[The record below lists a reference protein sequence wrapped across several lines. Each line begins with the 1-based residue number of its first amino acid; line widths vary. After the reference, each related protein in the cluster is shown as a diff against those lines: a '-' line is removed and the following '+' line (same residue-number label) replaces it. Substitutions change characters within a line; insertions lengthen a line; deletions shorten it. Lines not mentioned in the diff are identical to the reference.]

1 MTNKKSLKNYVLLLS
16 LFIYALIFF
25 LLIVS
30 HAPNYA
36 LTISGMV
43 VCVATIAAYF
53 CYGFQSYGLNE
64 IRKKIIIE
72 VLIGVVAYF
81 TITYGL
87 GMFTGFLKN
96 SYSLRMG
103 AIIKHSFIPLVAAV
117 ALEFFRYMFISSNRD
132 SKGWIVVGTI
142 IITLMDVIL
151 NYITFGSSLVE
162 VFVYLSVIV
171 LPIIFRNAFL
181 SYVSYQVGY
190 EACLVYIIPITL
202 YKFFVP
208 VLPDL
213 GNYLT
218 CITGITLPSMLFIYG
233 ARMITEF
240 LDGKENK
247 LKVMKVVLIDM
258 PLVIF
263 FTVLVGLVSGYFT
276 YHLVGVEES
285 NISPKINKGDAVM
298 LYRNFDKSDLHIGDI
313 IAYKSDDKI
322 IIDRIANI
330 KEENKVLKYYFIKEK
345 NEDAEDSY
353 RVMNIDDI
361 MGKYI
366 FRIKKIAWPTIKF
379 KNFIR
384 GDVNEG

>member
-1 MTNKKSLKNYVLLLS
+1 MTNKKSLKNYIILLS
-16 LFIYALIFF
+16 LFIYSLIFF
-25 LLIVS
+25 ILIVS
-30 HAPNYA
+30 KVPNYA

-43 VCVATIAAYF
+43 VCVTAIAAYF
-53 CYGFQSYGLNE
+53 CYGFQKYSINE
-64 IRKKIIIE
+64 IRKKVIFE
-72 VLIGVVAYF
+72 VLIGIVLYF

-96 SYSLRMG
+96 SYSLRVD
-103 AIIKHSFIPLVAAV
+103 AIFKHTFIPLVSAV
-117 ALEFFRYMFISSNRD
+117 ALEFFRYMFISSNKD

-142 IITLMDVIL
+142 IITLIDVVL
-151 NYITFGSSLVE
+151 NFVHFNSTLAETF
-162 VFVYLSVIV
+162 VFLSVIV

-181 SYVSYQVGY
+181 SYISYQTGY
-190 EACLVYIIPITL
+190 EGCLVYIIPITI

-218 CITGITLPSMLFIYG
+218 CITGITLPAMLFIYA

-240 LDGKENK
+240 LNDKESK
-247 LKVMKVVLIDM
+247 TKVIKVVLVDI
-258 PLVIF
+258 PLIIV
-263 FTVLVGLVSGYFT
+263 FTVLVGLVSGYFR

-285 NISPKINKGDAVM
+285 NIAPKIKRGDAVM
-298 LYRNFDKSDLHIGDI
+298 LYRDIDKNDLHIGDI
-313 IAYKSDDKI
+313 IAYKSDNKI

-330 KEENKVLKYYFIKEK
+330 KEEGNSIKYYFVIEK
-345 NEDAEDSY
+345 TEGEEDKY

-361 MGKYI
+361 MGKYKFSI
-366 FRIKKIAWPTIKF
+366 RKIAWPTIKF
-379 KNFIR
+379 KEFIR